1 MWPVLLVGM
10 YMFTWTTVSLGSTNY
25 YSDMFMDDDIIAA
38 SLGSDSGSDP
48 ATSIVFIH
56 CESGARVYIQCGP
69 YSCRPRNDRAYGLQS
84 FAGFLV
90 AAIGE

>member
-1 MWPVLLVGM
+1 
-10 YMFTWTTVSLGSTNY
+10 MFTWTAVSESQNNMF
-25 YSDMFMDDDIIAA
+25 SDMYMDDDIIAT
-38 SLGSDSGSDP
+38 SLGSNSGSDP
-48 ATSIVFIH
+48 ATNIVFIH

-69 YSCRPRNDRAYGLQS
+69 GQSCRPRNDQVYGLQS